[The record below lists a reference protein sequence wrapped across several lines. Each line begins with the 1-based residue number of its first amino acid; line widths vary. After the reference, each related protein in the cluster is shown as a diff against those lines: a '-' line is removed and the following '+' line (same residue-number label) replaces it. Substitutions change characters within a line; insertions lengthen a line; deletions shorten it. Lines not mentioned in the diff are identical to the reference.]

1 MLSAEGLSVRK
12 SLSELKHYR
21 KIKVDVIWQL
31 RRMAAFKDIPLTFS
45 TARPFNLRR
54 RRHAVVT
61 GLELITFEIEF

>member
-1 MLSAEGLSVRK
+1 MKKK
-12 SLSELKHYR
+12 SFSELKHYR

-45 TARPFNLRR
+45 TARSFNLRS

>member
-12 SLSELKHYR
+12 SFSELKHYW
-21 KIKVDVIWQL
+21 KIKLDVIWQL

-54 RRHAVVT
+54 RRRAVVT